1 MKNQLGLPR
10 NEEITQEFLSLVDE
24 YIADLL
30 EKKIE
35 KQLSTSDFA
44 DSLHVAGRHLS
55 NTLKLTLNISPC
67 EIIETRIIE
76 EVKILLTQTDLSISD
91 ISHQFAYKDTT
102 NFIKFFK
109 GIVGVTPLQ
118 FRKREKNKENKK

>member
-1 MKNQLGLPR
+1 MKNKEQLSR
-10 NEEITQEFLSLVDE
+10 NEEITQKFLLLVDR

-44 DSLHVAGRHLS
+44 NSLHLAPRHLS

-67 EIIETRIIE
+67 EVIEKRIID
-76 EVKILLTQTDLSISD
+76 EVKTLLIQTDSSIAD
-91 ISHQFAYKDTT
+91 ISHQFAYRDTT

-118 FRKREKNKENKK
+118 FRKREMNVGNQD